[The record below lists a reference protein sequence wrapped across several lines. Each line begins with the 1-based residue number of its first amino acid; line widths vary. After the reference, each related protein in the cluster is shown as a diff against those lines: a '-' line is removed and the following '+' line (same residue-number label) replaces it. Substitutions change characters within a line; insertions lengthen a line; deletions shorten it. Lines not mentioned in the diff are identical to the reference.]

1 MFTASHLKAF
11 GRYEYFP
18 ICNSCVEGDFS
29 LKKKESSISI
39 LLMLKVK
46 GVAILIVC

>member
-18 ICNSCVEGDFS
+18 FVTAVWRVIFL
-29 LKKKESSISI
+29 LKKKRVIH
-39 LLMLKVK
+39 LDTVN
-46 GVAILIVC
+46 A

>member
-18 ICNSCVEGDFS
+18 FVTAVWRVIF

-46 GVAILIVC
+46 GVAILIAC